1 MQTVTF
7 SISPS
12 PPFRLDLTATALRR
26 RPINMIDT
34 WNGEIY
40 SRVLVIHDIPVL
52 LQVSQSGA
60 GRSPRLHIKAQAHR
74 IPRDA
79 KAHITQSLEVLL
91 GLRQNM
97 RPFYRLAKADRR
109 LSKLTSRFMGLK
121 PPRFPSVFEAI
132 VNGIACQQLSLHV
145 GLTLL
150 NRLTMRAGVPFASP
164 SGTRHAFPRAQ
175 DISELSVRA
184 LRQLGFST
192 NKGIA
197 LRQLS
202 KDVVS
207 GQFDS
212 EGLAHLRDE
221 QAMERLLTLRGV
233 GRWTTEYV
241 LLRGLGRTNVFPA
254 DDVGARNNLARWLK
268 IERRLDYSSVQQLL
282 AQWRPYSGMIYF
294 YLLIDSLSSG
304 SERQRAG
311 AWNQGRA
318 A

>member
-1 MQTVTF
+1 
-7 SISPS
+7 
-12 PPFRLDLTATALRR
+12 
-26 RPINMIDT
+26 
-34 WNGEIY
+34 
-40 SRVLVIHDIPVL
+40 VLVIHDIPVL
-52 LQVSQSGA
+52 LQVSQSGTR
-60 GRSPRLHIKAQAHR
+60 RSPRLHITAQAHR

-79 KAHITQSLEVLL
+79 KAYITQSLELLL
-91 GLRQNM
+91 GLRVNM
-97 RPFYRLAKADRR
+97 RPFYRLAKADRC
-109 LSKLTSRFMGLK
+109 LSKLTGRLMGLK
-121 PPRFPSVFEAI
+121 PPRFPSIFEAI

-184 LRQLGFST
+184 LRRLGFST

-202 KDVVS
+202 KHVVS
-207 GQFDS
+207 GQFDV

-221 QAMERLLTLRGV
+221 QAMESLLALRGV
-233 GRWTTEYV
+233 GRWTAEYV

-254 DDVGARNNLARWLK
+254 DDVGARNNLTRWLK
-268 IERRLDYSSVQQLL
+268 IERHLDYSSVQQVL
-282 AQWRPYSGMIYF
+282 AQWHPYSGMIYF
-294 YLLIDSLSSG
+294 HLLIDSLTSG
-304 SERQRAG
+304 SERQRVGGSNPAL
-311 AWNQGRA
+311 A